1 MIEFWI
7 AALALG
13 LVAAAVVLV
22 PVLRSWAR
30 GENTRSGST
39 LGMAIAIALAVPI
52 AALILYSRWTTWD
65 WSGDAARAAQAESE
79 EVHAMDEAVQDLVA
93 RLQREPENVDGW
105 AMLGRTYMSMGR
117 FADAAGAY
125 RQALDV
131 AGGEPV
137 ELMANFA
144 EAQALSDP
152 QGLQGGSGQM
162 FERILELDPD
172 NPKGLW
178 YGGIYAFENRRFE
191 ESEAR
196 LSKLMTMN
204 PPETLIPLIEER
216 IAEARAHIGVD
227 PAIFAGAEP
236 AGVEPAGVEPAGAEP
251 AAEQSQAMSA
261 SEPNAT
267 PAPAVADGE
276 AIPIQVSIDPAVGGG
291 LPGGA
296 PLFIIARNPAGGP
309 PLAVIRRTAGELP
322 LALAL
327 RDENAMMQG
336 MTILDQPELELV
348 ARVALSGSPA
358 AQPGDLFGEIT
369 YQRGGGPVQIRIDR
383 VVE

>member
-22 PVLRSWAR
+22 PVLRAWAK
-30 GENTRSGST
+30 GGHARSGST
-39 LGMAIAIALAVPI
+39 LGVAIAVALAVPI
-52 AALILYSRWTTWD
+52 AALVLYSRWTTWD

-79 EVHAMDEAVQDLVA
+79 EVHAMDEAVRDLVA
-93 RLQREPENVDGW
+93 RLQREPENIDGW

-117 FADAAGAY
+117 FGDAAGAY

-137 ELMANFA
+137 ELMANYA

-152 QGLQGGSGQM
+152 QGLQGGAGQM
-162 FERILELDPD
+162 FERILELSPD
-172 NPKGLW
+172 NRKGLW
-178 YGGIYAFENRRFE
+178 YGGIYAFENRQFE
-191 ESEAR
+191 VSEDR

-204 PPETLIPLIEER
+204 PPETLIPLIQER
-216 IAEARAHIGVD
+216 IAEARAHIDVD
-227 PAIFAGAEP
+227 PAMFAAAQPATEQAPAEP
-236 AGVEPAGVEPAGAEP
+236 APEA
-251 AAEQSQAMSA
+251 SA
-261 SEPNAT
+261 P
-267 PAPAVADGE
+267 PAPVVADGE
-276 AIPIQVSIDPAVGGG
+276 AIPIQVTIDPAVAGS

-309 PLAVIRRTAGELP
+309 PLAVIRRTASELP

-348 ARVALSGSPA
+348 ARVSLSGSPA
-358 AQPGDLFGEIT
+358 AQPGDLFGGIT
-369 YQRGGGPVQIRIDR
+369 YRRGGGPVQIRIDR